1 MYSGSGGSVA
11 WHKDLAAEEYN
22 GMLGSDAGRQP
33 LLPRLLLLDRQRLAD
48 GVRQGQQWVWA
59 GAPDAGA
66 VGQVL
71 VPVGLVIPSP
81 PPSDLLS
88 ISMATAAV
96 ALPGDC

>member
-1 MYSGSGGSVA
+1 M
-11 WHKDLAAEEYN
+11 
-22 GMLGSDAGRQP
+22 
-33 LLPRLLLLDRQRLAD
+33 
-48 GVRQGQQWVWA
+48 WA

-66 VGQVL
+66 VGQLL